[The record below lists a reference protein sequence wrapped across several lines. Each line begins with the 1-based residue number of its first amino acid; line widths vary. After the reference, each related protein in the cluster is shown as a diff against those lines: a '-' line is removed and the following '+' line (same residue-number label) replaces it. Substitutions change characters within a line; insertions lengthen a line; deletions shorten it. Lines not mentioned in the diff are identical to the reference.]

1 MWCLVSDSS
10 RDVGPSF
17 FSYPFNGL
25 YTDTFLVNNI
35 IFNKKTNTLFRPN
48 DEYEK
53 SMFILVDSITKVKD
67 IKYIQFDT
75 SKVIGW
81 LKYDL

>member
-1 MWCLVSDSS
+1 MLANKLQRV
-10 RDVGPSF
+10 
-17 FSYPFNGL
+17 FS
-25 YTDTFLVNNI
+25 VMMINI
-35 IFNKKTNTLFRPN
+35 IFNKKTNTLLKPI

-53 SMFILVDSITKVKD
+53 SMFILIDSITKVKN

-81 LKYDL
+81 LKYDF